1 MFSTI
6 FSASNDLIVIVI
18 ALVVLFGGTQ
28 LPKLARN
35 AGAAMKEF
43 RKGHTDEPDDGATN
57 TAATAGAGQAPA
69 SQSTTAAAPVVPV
82 VPVVPAQPVVPVQPP
97 ALAPGQMTSAA
108 AAAPAEERVTL
119 TRAQLDAL
127 LADNEARA
135 KAAQSE
141 GKDGPS

>member
-18 ALVVLFGGTQ
+18 AIVVLFGGTQ

-35 AGAAMKEF
+35 AGTAMKEF
-43 RKGHTDEPDDGATN
+43 RKGHSDETGDGAAN
-57 TAATAGAGQAPA
+57 AAATTGASAGADQAAASPSTAPA
-69 SQSTTAAAPVVPV
+69 MPVVPAAPVVP
-82 VPVVPAQPVVPVQPP
+82 AQPP
-97 ALAPGQMTSAA
+97 ALAPGQMTTAA
-108 AAAPAEERVTL
+108 AAAPPEERVTL

-141 GKDGPS
+141 AKDGQS

>member
-1 MFSTI
+1 VFSTI

-18 ALVVLFGGTQ
+18 AVVVLFGGTQ

-43 RKGHTDEPDDGATN
+43 RKGHEDSAGPEAGDAPAVQA
-57 TAATAGAGQAPA
+57 TAAQSAAP
-69 SQSTTAAAPVVPV
+69 AAPVVPV
-82 VPVVPAQPVVPVQPP
+82 VPVQPVVPAQPP
-97 ALAPGQMTSAA
+97 ALAPGQMTTAA

-135 KAAQSE
+135 KAAPSDVQDAQS
-141 GKDGPS
+141 